1 MHLLFLFFSIVFANE
16 INIYVEPMKVYKNG
30 TQVVNYISNEI
41 VFTHSSQYVKM
52 AKQKSDYGWEYVED
66 SDNVNVYNSKTIGY
80 RYSGCDYSEDAL
92 GCSVRNNHYYVRTFL
107 ELRDDEALITQQLFD
122 SKARIVSSA
131 TSSSKKIIQW
141 IKQQEVNVVQ
151 TQGLMGSQTATSM
164 PKEELPLK
172 WEIPWRIFSNNFRQM
187 SLRLWSG
194 VKLK

>member
-1 MHLLFLFFSIVFANE
+1 MMLLFLFFISAIAGQ
-16 INIYVEPMKVYKNG
+16 INIYVEPMKVFQNG
-30 TQVVNYISNEI
+30 SQVINNISNNI
-41 VFTHSSQYVKM
+41 TFTFASQHISM
-52 AKQKSDYGWEYVED
+52 AKQKSDYGWEYIED
-66 SDNVNVYNSKTIGY
+66 SDNVNVYNNKTIGY

-92 GCSVRNNHYYVRTFL
+92 GCSVRNNHYYLRTFL
-107 ELRDDEALITQQLFD
+107 ELREDEALITQQLFD
-122 SKARIVSSA
+122 SKARVVSSS

-151 TQGLMGSQTATSM
+151 SQGLMGSQTATSM

>member
-1 MHLLFLFFSIVFANE
+1 MMFIILFFSMVFANE
-16 INIYVEPMKVYKNG
+16 INIYVEPMKVYKDG
-30 TQVVNYISNEI
+30 TEVINYISNQI

-52 AKQKSDYGWEYVED
+52 AKQKSEYGWELIENA
-66 SDNVNVYNSKTIGY
+66 DNVNVYNEKSISY
-80 RYSGCDYSEDAL
+80 RFKGCDYTEDAL
-92 GCSVRNNHYYVRTFL
+92 GCSVRNKHYYVRTFL
-107 ELRDDEALITQQLFD
+107 ELREDEALIIQQLFD

-141 IKQQEVNVVQ
+141 IKQQEVTVIQ
-151 TQGLMGSQTATSM
+151 SQGLMGSQTVTHK

-187 SLRLWSG
+187 SLRLWAG

>member
-1 MHLLFLFFSIVFANE
+1 MYLLFLFFLSVFAKEFNV
-16 INIYVEPMKVYKNG
+16 YVEPMKVYRGG
-30 TQVVNYISNEI
+30 TEIANYISNQL
-41 VFTHSSQYVKM
+41 VFTQASQHIKM
-52 AKQKSDYGWEYVED
+52 AKQKSQYGWEYIED
-66 SDNVNVYNSKTIGY
+66 SNNVNIYNEKTIGY
-80 RYSGCDYSEDAL
+80 RFSGCDYHEDAL
-92 GCSVRNNHYYVRTFL
+92 GCSVKNNHYYLRTFL
-107 ELRDDEALITQQLFD
+107 ELRDDEALIIQHLFD
-122 SKARIVSSA
+122 SKARIISSA

-194 VKLK
+194 VKLR

>member
-1 MHLLFLFFSIVFANE
+1 MYLLFLFFSVVFAKE

-30 TQVVNYISNEI
+30 TQIVNHISNQI
-41 VFTHSSQYVKM
+41 VFTQASQHIAM
-52 AKQKSDYGWEYVED
+52 AKQKSQYGWEYVED
-66 SDNVNVYNSKTIGY
+66 SDNVNVYNEKTIGY
-80 RYSGCDYSEDAL
+80 HFDGCDYQEDAL
-92 GCSVRNNHYYVRTFL
+92 GCSVKNNHYYLRTFL
-107 ELRDDEALITQQLFD
+107 ELREDEALIIQHLFD

-141 IKQQEVNVVQ
+141 IKQQEINVVQ

-164 PKEELPLK
+164 PKEEIPLK

>member
-1 MHLLFLFFSIVFANE
+1 MYLLFLFFLSVFAKEFNV
-16 INIYVEPMKVYKNG
+16 YVEPMKVYRDG
-30 TQVVNYISNEI
+30 TEIANYISNQL
-41 VFTHSSQYVKM
+41 VFTQASQHIKM
-52 AKQKSDYGWEYVED
+52 AKQKSQYGWEYIED
-66 SDNVNVYNSKTIGY
+66 SNNVNVYNEKTIGH
-80 RYSGCDYSEDAL
+80 RFSGCDYHEDAL
-92 GCSVRNNHYYVRTFL
+92 GCSVKNNHYYLRTFL
-107 ELRDDEALITQQLFD
+107 ELRDDEALIIQHLFD
-122 SKARIVSSA
+122 SKARIISSA

-194 VKLK
+194 VKLR

>member
-1 MHLLFLFFSIVFANE
+1 MYLLFLFFSMVFAQE
-16 INIYVEPMKVYKNG
+16 FNIYVEPMKVYRDG
-30 TQVVNYISNEI
+30 TEITNYISNQI
-41 VFTHSSQYVKM
+41 VFTQASQHVKM
-52 AKQKSDYGWEYVED
+52 AKQKSQYGWEYIED
-66 SDNVNVYNSKTIGY
+66 SDNVNVYNEKTIQY
-80 RYSGCDYSEDAL
+80 RFKGCDYNEDAL
-92 GCSVRNNHYYVRTFL
+92 GCSVRNKHYYVRTFL
-107 ELRDDEALITQQLFD
+107 ELREDEALIVQQLFD

-194 VKLK
+194 VKLR